1 MNGLLEVED
10 LHVRFTTR
18 QGEVKALNGLTFS
31 LQEESVLCLVGES
44 GAGKSTAGLTT
55 MRLLPRNGRVV
66 SGRIYFEGMDLL
78 SLDSRS
84 LRGIRGKDIAMVPQ
98 EPKASLNPL
107 HTIGAQVAEL
117 LMAHTRLPKKGA
129 MAMAAEMLG
138 ELGLPDPG
146 EMLKRYP
153 FQLSGG
159 MCQRVMIAMALA
171 LRPKL
176 LIADEPTSNLD
187 VTLQAE
193 ILRRLK
199 RFCKEFRASMV
210 LITHDM
216 GIVAEM
222 ADDVAVMYAGTVVES
237 GDVHTVFDRPMHP
250 YMSGLIQSI
259 PRLDRPDQRFQ
270 AIAGDPPD
278 MLNLPEECP
287 FLPRCNRAVN
297 RCRVDPRPSLRD
309 LEPSHQV
316 ACYNARSYEPVDGRG
331 LGQGR
336 MPR

>member
-1 MNGLLEVED
+1 MSALLEAED
-10 LHVRFTTR
+10 LHVRFTTK
-18 QGEVKALNGLTFS
+18 QGEVKALNGVSFS

-44 GAGKSTAGLTT
+44 GAGKSTTGLAL
-55 MRLLPRNGRVV
+55 MRLLPRNGRLVQ
-66 SGRIYFEGMDLL
+66 GRVYFEGMDLL
-78 SLDSRS
+78 SLDTRS

-107 HTIGAQVAEL
+107 LTIGAQVAEQL
-117 LMAHTRLPKKGA
+117 QAHTDMRKKA
-129 MAMAAEMLG
+129 ALEMAAEMLA
-138 ELGLPDPG
+138 EMGLPDPV
-146 EMLKRYP
+146 ETLKRYP

-171 LRPKL
+171 LRPKV
-176 LIADEPTSNLD
+176 LIADEPTSSLD

-199 RFCKEFRASMV
+199 HFCREFRASMI

-222 ADDVAVMYAGTVVES
+222 ADQVAVMYAGNIVES
-237 GDVHTVFDRPMHP
+237 AEVHSVFDRPMHP
-250 YMSGLIQSI
+250 YMWGLIQSI
-259 PRLDRPDQRFQ
+259 PRLDRPGERFQ
-270 AIAGDPPD
+270 PIAGDPPD

-287 FLPRCNRAVN
+287 FLPRCHKAVST
-297 RCRVDPRPSLRD
+297 CRVSSRPPL
-309 LEPSHQV
+309 LERETSHRV
-316 ACYNARSYEPVDGRG
+316 ACYNTMDYES
-331 LGQGR
+331 LGGQKLGEAR

>member
-1 MNGLLEVED
+1 MKGLLEAED
-10 LHVRFTTR
+10 LHVRFTTK
-18 QGEVKALNGLTFS
+18 QGEVKALNGLSFS

-44 GAGKSTAGLTT
+44 GAGKSTTALAL
-55 MRLLPRNGRVV
+55 MRLLPRNGRVL
-66 SGRIYFEGMDLL
+66 SGKVYFEGMDLL

-107 HTIGAQVAEL
+107 HTIGDQVTEQ
-117 LMAHTRLPKKGA
+117 LMAHTKIRKKAA
-129 MAMAAEMLG
+129 MGIAAEMLA
-138 ELGLPDPG
+138 ELGLPDPS
-146 EMLKRYP
+146 ETLKRYP

-171 LRPKL
+171 LRPKV

-187 VTLQAE
+187 VTLQAD
-193 ILRRLK
+193 ILRHLR
-199 RFCKEFRASMV
+199 RFCREYRASMI

-222 ADDVAVMYAGTVVES
+222 ADQVAVMYAGNIVES
-237 GDVHTVFDRPMHP
+237 AEVRTVFDRPMHP
-250 YMSGLIQSI
+250 YMSGLIRSI
-259 PRLDRPDQRFQ
+259 PRLARPDERFQ
-270 AIAGDPPD
+270 PIAGDPPD

-287 FLPRCNRAVN
+287 FLPRCNRALN
-297 RCRVDPRPSLRD
+297 SCRTQPRPSLRD
-309 LEPSHQV
+309 VEPAHQV
-316 ACYNARSYEPVDGRG
+316 ACYNAMSYESLNERA
-331 LGQGR
+331 LGSER